1 MPDFEGNL
9 HITFLPLGRFNC
21 PNADKAHTYLE
32 RSNPSPINLWI
43 DRKDD
48 LSPHDPLLQI
58 ILHAT
63 GRLKSLSIEGTPGN
77 LQDVTTSL
85 SLSAP
90 LLEDRSIDGGC
101 QPNPALTSKLFNG
114 DPSSLR
120 KLCLRSVH
128 TELPWR
134 GMANLMSLTLGSTT
148 PGDVSVLL
156 DFFESAP
163 RLHEVVIST
172 ISTSGAQVGRLV
184 SPANLEMI
192 YVLGGRTCSLL
203 LDHLLTPVDASLTT
217 RVDIQPWTPGLLPQ
231 ISR

>member
-1 MPDFEGNL
+1 ML
-9 HITFLPLGRFNC
+9 
-21 PNADKAHTYLE
+21 A
-32 RSNPSPINLWI
+32 
-43 DRKDD
+43 
-48 LSPHDPLLQI
+48 
-58 ILHAT
+58 
-63 GRLKSLSIEGTPGN
+63 
-77 LQDVTTSL
+77 
-85 SLSAP
+85 
-90 LLEDRSIDGGC
+90 
-101 QPNPALTSKLFNG
+101 SKLFNG